1 MLFGRVDIIQNFVF
15 HVDWTIGRNFDD
27 GVLDI
32 FSLMSILAKIYYILI
47 KICNVCQHLK
57 NIKIYIAK
65 KTLRLIGLL
74 LNLDRLGSYWTNE
87 SIRQIDFW

>member
-32 FSLMSILAKIYYILI
+32 FS
-47 KICNVCQHLK
+47 
-57 NIKIYIAK
+57 
-65 KTLRLIGLL
+65 
-74 LNLDRLGSYWTNE
+74 
-87 SIRQIDFW
+87 